1 MAIFSN
7 FVDSLRITSGLST
20 GRVLFEKLS
29 MSGMRFSWGL
39 QTVFDRAQVVDIKV
53 ENRLVHTNWP
63 CLSTTAID
71 L

>member
-1 MAIFSN
+1 
-7 FVDSLRITSGLST
+7 
-20 GRVLFEKLS
+20 
-29 MSGMRFSWGL
+29 MSGMRFPWGL

>member
-20 GRVLFEKLS
+20 GRVLFEKLFMFS
-29 MSGMRFSWGL
+29 MRFPWGL

-63 CLSTTAID
+63 CLSTIAID

>member
-20 GRVLFEKLS
+20 GHVLFEKLF
-29 MSGMRFSWGL
+29 MSSMRFPWGL

>member
-20 GRVLFEKLS
+20 CRVLFEKLF
-29 MSGMRFSWGL
+29 MSGMRFPWGL
-39 QTVFDRAQVVDIKV
+39 QTVFDRAQVIDIKV

-63 CLSTTAID
+63 CLSTIAID